1 MTQVPAGLDAG
12 QLEPFEPEPEDGQH
26 SDGQH
31 GAGQHGAGQHEAD
44 HRGLGGYR
52 ALLRTPGAARFCIS
66 GMIGRAPMSMF
77 GLGTVLLVAAST
89 GRYGLAGLVS
99 GAGSIGYAAC
109 APQIAR
115 LADRFGQHR
124 VLRPLIAFFGI
135 ACVVFVTCAEL
146 KAPAWILMI
155 TGCLAGSSMP
165 SLGSMVRAR
174 WSALLRD
181 PAAIHAAFALES
193 VIDEMTF
200 VIGPALVTVLATAV
214 PPAGVLVCMML
225 SVGGTLFFA
234 AQRQTEPP
242 VRPRSRESGAD
253 ETGASSHSA
262 SQQGGASESEPAS
275 PRRRAGRLP
284 APGLLTM
291 VPLYLFVGT
300 MFASIDLSTVDF
312 AQQHGHKPLAG
323 FILGTY
329 ALGSAIGGLWYGSRH
344 WRAPLERR
352 FLLTLVLTVAGVAT
366 FWTQP
371 SLISLDAGV
380 LVAGLTISPT
390 LIAGYGLIE
399 RQAPG
404 TRRTEAMTWLSS
416 SIAVGVAAGSS
427 ICGRIIDTAGPR
439 WGYGFAATIGVIAVA
454 TCLLGRGR
462 LRAYPDADTAQ
473 WVDA

>member
-12 QLEPFEPEPEDGQH
+12 QLEPREPEPEHGQ
-26 SDGQH
+26 
-31 GAGQHGAGQHEAD
+31 
-44 HRGLGGYR
+44 RRIGYA
-52 ALLRTPGAARFCIS
+52 ALLRTPGAARFCVS

-77 GLGTVLLVAAST
+77 GLGTVLLIAAST
-89 GRYGLAGLVS
+89 GRYAVAGLVS
-99 GAGSIGYAAC
+99 GAGSIGYAAS
-109 APQIAR
+109 APQVAR

-124 VLRPLIAFFGI
+124 VLRPLIAFFAT

-146 KAPAWILMI
+146 RAPIWLLMI

-181 PAAIHAAFALES
+181 PAALHAAYALES
-193 VIDEMTF
+193 VVDEMTF

-214 PPAGVLVCMML
+214 PPAGILLCMVL

-242 VRPRSRESGAD
+242 VRLSPGRAEPGSQPGGKAAGL
-253 ETGASSHSA
+253 TGSTPA
-262 SQQGGASESEPAS
+262 GGTPAGR
-275 PRRRAGRLP
+275 PRRPSRLP

-291 VPLYLFVGT
+291 APLYYFVGT

-312 AQQHGHKPLAG
+312 AQREGHKPLAG

-329 ALGSAIGGLWYGSRH
+329 ALGSGIGGLWYGSRA

-352 FLLTLVLTVAGVAT
+352 FVLTLVLTVAGVLT

-371 SLISLDAGV
+371 SLISLDAGM

-399 RQAPG
+399 RQAPSA
-404 TRRTEAMTWLSS
+404 RRTEAMTWLSS
-416 SIAVGVAAGSS
+416 TIAVGVATGSS
-427 ICGRIIDTAGPR
+427 ICGRIVDTAGPR
-439 WGYGFAATIGVIAVA
+439 WGYGFAAACGVVAVTI
-454 TCLLGRGR
+454 CLAGRGR
-462 LRAYPDADTAQ
+462 LRAMPGAEAAQ
-473 WVDA
+473 WGDA

>member
-12 QLEPFEPEPEDGQH
+12 QLEPREPEPDVGQH
-26 SDGQH
+26 SDGQQRTAH
-31 GAGQHGAGQHEAD
+31 H
-44 HRGLGGYR
+44 GLGGYR

-77 GLGTVLLVAAST
+77 GLGTVLLVSAST
-89 GRYGLAGLVS
+89 GRYALAGLVS
-99 GAGSIGYAAC
+99 GAGSIGYAAS
-109 APQIAR
+109 APQVAR

-124 VLRPLIAFFGI
+124 VLKPLIAFFGV

-165 SLGSMVRAR
+165 SLGSMVRTR
-174 WSALLRD
+174 WSALLGD

-214 PPAGVLVCMML
+214 PPAGVLLCMAL

-242 VRPRSRESGAD
+242 IRPRSRDHPVSE
-253 ETGASSHSA
+253 
-262 SQQGGASESEPAS
+262 QGASEQGASEQETSESESAS
-275 PRRRAGRLP
+275 RRRRTGRLP

-291 VPLYLFVGT
+291 APLYLIVGI

-312 AQQHGHKPLAG
+312 AQRSGHKPLAG
-323 FILGTY
+323 LILGTY
-329 ALGSAIGGLWYGSRH
+329 ALGSGIGGLWYGSRA
-344 WRAPLERR
+344 WRTPLERR
-352 FLLTLVLTVAGVAT
+352 FVLTLVLTVAGVAT

-371 SLISLDAGV
+371 SLISLDAGM

-399 RQAPG
+399 RQAPRA
-404 TRRTEAMTWLSS
+404 RRTEAMTWLSS
-416 SIAVGVAAGSS
+416 AIAVGVATGSS

-439 WGYGFAATIGVIAVA
+439 WGYGFAALMGVIAVT

-462 LRAYPDADTAQ
+462 LRASPDADAAQ